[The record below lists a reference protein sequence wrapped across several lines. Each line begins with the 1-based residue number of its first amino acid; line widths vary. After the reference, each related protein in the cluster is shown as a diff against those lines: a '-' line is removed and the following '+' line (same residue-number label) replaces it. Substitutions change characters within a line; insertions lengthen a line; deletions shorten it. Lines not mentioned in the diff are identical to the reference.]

1 MGAWFTTNNEQLLA
15 SNLSNPVTFTKKPR
29 RTQCRRKQ
37 RGYVLLTIMLMMAL
51 AAISFTAIAADQIFA
66 AKRDREE
73 EMIHRGVQYSRAI
86 RRYVKKFG
94 RYPTRIEELEN
105 TSDFRFLRKRYKD
118 PITGKDFKLLHL
130 GEVQLTFGAAIPGLQ
145 PAGANPAALNASNVQ
160 QVIQGAVRGLSGPSG
175 PGTQATEGEDLA
187 PAAEDPD
194 TKNQNQTFGGGPIVG
209 VASTSKDKTIRIFNK
224 KEHYNEW
231 QFIYDPAS
239 DRGGLLNTPAQPP
252 LQQGQPG
259 APGGQPTSPA
269 SQPPQ

>member
-1 MGAWFTTNNEQLLA
+1 MRVVVWWRPHSFGSLVI
-15 SNLSNPVTFTKKPR
+15 STKKPR
-29 RTQCRRKQ
+29 CTHPTRDQ
-37 RGYVLLTIMLMMAL
+37 RGYALLIILLMVAVLAVGL
-51 AAISFTAIAADQIFA
+51 TAIAADQVFA

-86 RRYVKKFG
+86 RGYVKKFG
-94 RYPTRIEELEN
+94 RYPTRLEELEN
-105 TSDFRFLRKRYKD
+105 TNNLRFLRKRYKD
-118 PITGKDFKLLHL
+118 PITGHDFKLLHL
-130 GEVQLTFGAAIPGLQ
+130 GEVQLTFGAGLQ
-145 PAGANPAALNASNVQ
+145 GAVNPAALNSGNVQ
-160 QVIQGAVRGLSGPSG
+160 QAIQGAVRGLSGPSG

-194 TKNQNQTFGGGPIVG
+194 SKVQTQTFGGGPIVG
-209 VASTSKDKTIRIFNK
+209 VASTSKNKTIRVFNK

-252 LQQGQPG
+252 LQQMVNTPGQPG
-259 APGGQPTSPA
+259 APNSQPTPPS